1 MCSLKGEVVL
11 LKGRK
16 RQWVLEENWQSLL
29 LEKQKKIETKRERER
44 EKTHLHRNIIPLNM
58 QTKMLNDNRS
68 VQLLSRVQLFA
79 TP

>member
-29 LEKQKKIETKRERER
+29 LEKQKKIETKQERER
-44 EKTHLHRNIIPLNM
+44 EIDT
-58 QTKMLNDNRS
+58 
-68 VQLLSRVQLFA
+68 F
-79 TP
+79 TPKHNTPQYANQNV